1 MAPSLDVQA
10 VRKHFPALDKD
21 QVYFDNAGGSQV
33 LREVVDS
40 VSTYLATTNVQLG
53 ASYPIGKQSS
63 GKYEDGYEMAASY
76 INAGRDEIV
85 LGSSTTQLYRNLSMS
100 LFEHLSPGSEIV
112 ISTMDH
118 EANIASWV
126 HMASL
131 RSVEVKWWTPSFAK
145 GSTSNPQLDPEVLR
159 GLMSDKT
166 KLVACTHTG
175 NILGTISPIRAIA
188 DVVHSS
194 PHALLCVD
202 AVAYAPHREV
212 DVRALD
218 ADFYAF
224 SWYKLYGPHIAM
236 LYASP
241 RARAV
246 MTSLGHFFKSS
257 STVEEMLGLAGT
269 SYELLAGVPPVVRYL
284 ENLSS
289 AAPTSTIGAAT
300 ESLRS
305 LVNGSSEESSNVPSS
320 SSINRPSLVT
330 AWTTIAAHE
339 QTIQSILLSY
349 LANPAPSHGRQVTI
363 WGEPRADAS
372 LRVPVISFT
381 IAGWKSK
388 DLVLAVQDRSGG
400 KFGFR
405 WGAFYSNRLVSDVLG
420 FSDID
425 DGVARVSLVH
435 YNTEA
440 EVREF
445 VAVLDEVLKEKTQS

>member
-289 AAPTSTIGAAT
+289 
-300 ESLRS
+300 
-305 LVNGSSEESSNVPSS
+305 
-320 SSINRPSLVT
+320 SINRPSLVT